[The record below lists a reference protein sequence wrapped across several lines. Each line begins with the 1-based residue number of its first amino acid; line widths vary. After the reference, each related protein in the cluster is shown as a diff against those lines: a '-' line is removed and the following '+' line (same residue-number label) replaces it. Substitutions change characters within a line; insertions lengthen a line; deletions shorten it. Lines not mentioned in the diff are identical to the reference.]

1 MASKALAGVEI
12 HWQPATHKYL
22 SLNSIKYVRRGL
34 RSVSVSI
41 KCSLILTRKISSI
54 TLFCLFV
61 AYSM

>member
-1 MASKALAGVEI
+1 MAYKVLAGVEI
-12 HWQPATHKYL
+12 HWQLAAHKYL

-34 RSVSVSI
+34 SSAFVSI
-41 KCSLILTRKISSI
+41 KCSLILTRKIASI